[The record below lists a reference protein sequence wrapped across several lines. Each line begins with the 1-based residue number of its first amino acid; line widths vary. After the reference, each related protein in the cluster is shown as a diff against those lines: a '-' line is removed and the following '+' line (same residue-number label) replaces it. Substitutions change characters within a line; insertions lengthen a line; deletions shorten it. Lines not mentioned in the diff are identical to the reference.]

1 MNSLRRLVFLL
12 AAVALVASACGDD
25 SGSSSPE
32 TTGADSSSDGDIAI
46 PDLDDLDLPGVSDEC
61 LAVAQAAAEAA
72 SAAGAAFTPGG
83 DLSQTETFFDGA
95 IDAAP
100 DEIKDDFEVLA
111 QAFGDYAQAIQ
122 DAGADLSDPNSFTDP
137 EVLAALQ
144 NGVEAFS
151 TDAYEEAADNI
162 SAWGEANCSGEG

>member
-1 MNSLRRLVFLL
+1 MTSLRRLFLLL

-32 TTGADSSSDGDIAI
+32 TTAAESSSDGDVAI
-46 PDLDDLDLPGVSDEC
+46 PDLDDLDLPGVSDQCVE
-61 LAVAQAAAEAA
+61 VAQAAAEAA
-72 SAAGAAFTPGG
+72 GAAGAVFTPGG
-83 DLSQTETFFDGA
+83 DLSETGAFFDGA

-111 QAFGDYAQAIQ
+111 EAFGEYAQAIA

-137 EVLAALQ
+137 AVLAALED
-144 NGVEAFS
+144 GVQAFS
-151 TDAYEEAADNI
+151 TDAYQEAADNI